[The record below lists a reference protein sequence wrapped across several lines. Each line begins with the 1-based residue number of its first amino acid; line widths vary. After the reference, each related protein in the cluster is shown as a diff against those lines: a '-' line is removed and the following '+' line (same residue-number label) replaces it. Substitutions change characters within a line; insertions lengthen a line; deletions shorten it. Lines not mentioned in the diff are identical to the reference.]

1 MVCRECI
8 AVEHFGH
15 VCLPLAEAAFKYQPE
30 VEDLIEDTNILLGE
44 AKVMEDE
51 EMETCS
57 DLKKA
62 HEQGLTDIQS
72 FFKEVC

>member
-1 MVCRECI
+1 M
-8 AVEHFGH
+8 
-15 VCLPLAEAAFKYQPE
+15 YQPE
-30 VEDLIEDTNILLGE
+30 VEDLIEETNILLGE

-62 HEQGLTDIQS
+62 HEQGVTDIQS